1 MSERQE
7 FTEDM
12 NGFSDDD
19 RHLERLLASLKPRE
33 SRINRDR
40 VMFLAGQASAVV
52 SQRSRSLRL
61 ARWIWPAVTVCS
73 TCAGLLMGA
82 ALTADHRIA
91 GNPVA
96 GAPPPLRERVAAET
110 SRRTTTAQN
119 QNAQRDRKT
128 VAAKGLAAE
137 QPADSRDE
145 QVDGEFD
152 GLTGNPFTLL
162 ALRERMLAGRW
173 DDLALAQVD
182 SSPVRGGSATGPERS
197 LGARELLRRWIAEEG
212 PKQR

>member
-1 MSERQE
+1 MSDRQE
-7 FTEDM
+7 FTEDL

-61 ARWIWPAVTVCS
+61 ARWFWPAVTVCS
-73 TCAGLLMGA
+73 TCAGILMGA

-91 GNPVA
+91 GNSIAV
-96 GAPPPLRERVAAET
+96 APPPRHERVVAET
-110 SRRTTTAQN
+110 LKRTTTAQN
-119 QNAQRDRKT
+119 QNGQKDRKT

-137 QPADSRDE
+137 QPADSWDGH
-145 QVDGEFD
+145 VDGDFD
-152 GLTGNPFTLL
+152 MFAGSPFTLL
-162 ALRERMLAGRW
+162 ALRNRMLAGRW
-173 DDLALAQVD
+173 EDQALAQVD
-182 SSPVRGGSATGPERS
+182 GSPGRGAAAEPEPT
-197 LGARELLRRWIAEEG
+197 LDARTLLQRWMADEA
-212 PKQR
+212 RDRH